1 MFVGIICVEFFDE
14 DMKEVLKFILGLI
27 LIGII
32 GKYKGSGNWGK

>member
-14 DMKEVLKFILGLI
+14 SMKKVLKLIFGLI

-32 GKYKGSGNWGK
+32 GKYKGSGKWRK